1 MKTVYLIFT
10 LFLLSINSFAYEFK
24 LNKKDMQT
32 INNSSQKSFILKRL
46 AKYEEIK
53 SQTKKLEIN
62 KKISQINFFINGTL
76 SEFDNQTFGI
86 DDYWMTPKEFMIK
99 GYGDCE
105 DYAITKYFTLLELG
119 VKKENLY
126 FAVVDVK
133 GSADSHMVLLYVENK
148 NSSPLVLDNLSFK
161 VLPLSKRLDLTPK
174 YAFNEIDSY
183 LFSSEKFTTKINLT
197 WRQDNKW
204 KNLLNRV
211 YELNE

>member
-1 MKTVYLIFT
+1 
-10 LFLLSINSFAYEFK
+10 
-24 LNKKDMQT
+24 MQT